1 MRRRVFFLMGML
13 GALAAA
19 GAAPAALA
27 ADKPPTTKPSSIK
40 PPVIAPR
47 PVDRID
53 SLIATEVAGH
63 LTIQA
68 KGAVG
73 SGGWHGA
80 MLKQLKSGPADLH
93 TIVVQF
99 VATPPVPNRAVIM
112 GRLPIGAKTTLPMRR
127 GIVSVR
133 AVSGSNEITTQIL
146 K

>member
-1 MRRRVFFLMGML
+1 MRRIPLLMAVLCAMAPSATSL
-13 GALAAA
+13 GV
-19 GAAPAALA
+19 LA
-27 ADKPPTTKPSSIK
+27 ADKPP
-40 PPVIAPR
+40 VIPAR

-53 SLIATEVAGH
+53 SLIATEVAGRV
-63 LTIQA
+63 TIEA

-80 MLKQLKSGPADLH
+80 MLKTAKSGPNDQH
-93 TIVVQF
+93 TIVLQF
-99 VATPPVPNRAVIM
+99 VATPPPSNRAVIM
-112 GRLPIGAKTTLPMRR
+112 GLLPIGAKTTLRMRR

>member
-1 MRRRVFFLMGML
+1 MRRIPLLIVML
-13 GALAAA
+13 GVL
-19 GAAPAALA
+19 AAPAAA
-27 ADKPPTTKPSSIK
+27 ADKPRIAPVV
-40 PPVIAPR
+40 PPIPPR

-53 SLIATEVAGH
+53 SLIATQAAGH
-63 LTIQA
+63 ITIQA

-80 MLKQLKSGPADLH
+80 MLKQLKSGPADQH

-99 VATPPVPNRAVIM
+99 VATPPPPNRAVIM
-112 GRLPIGAKTTLPMRR
+112 GLLPIGAKTTLRMRR

>member
-1 MRRRVFFLMGML
+1 MRRIYFLMAML
-13 GALAAA
+13 AVTGAPPPALAAEK
-19 GAAPAALA
+19 APIN
-27 ADKPPTTKPSSIK
+27 KPSAIK
-40 PPVIAPR
+40 QPAVPPR
-47 PVDRID
+47 PVERID
-53 SLIATEVAGH
+53 SLIATEVAGQ

-80 MLKQLKSGPADLH
+80 MLKQLKPGPADLH

-99 VATPPVPNRAVIM
+99 LATPPPPNRAVIM
-112 GRLPIGAKTTLPMRR
+112 GLLPIGAKTTLRMRR

>member
-1 MRRRVFFLMGML
+1 MRRVPFFMVMLGVLAAPGFLMPVW
-13 GALAAA
+13 A
-19 GAAPAALA
+19 AAPAISP
-27 ADKPPTTKPSSIK
+27 K
-40 PPVIAPR
+40 

-53 SLIATEVAGH
+53 SLIATEAAGRV
-63 LTIQA
+63 TIQA

-80 MLKQLKSGPADLH
+80 MLKQVKSGPGDPH
-93 TIVVQF
+93 TLVVQF
-99 VATPPVPNRAVIM
+99 VATPPPSNRAVIV
-112 GRLPIGAKTTLPMRR
+112 GLLPIGAKTTLLMRR